1 MSIFDLANFTISV
14 ENFDMTEGDDQE
26 EDCASDDEDNR
37 VEDEDGYSSDEVDSD
52 IESSGNNII
61 QGNDVKRKQQ
71 KSLLST
77 IKLSPHRQ

>member
-1 MSIFDLANFTISV
+1 
-14 ENFDMTEGDDQE
+14 MTEGDDQE